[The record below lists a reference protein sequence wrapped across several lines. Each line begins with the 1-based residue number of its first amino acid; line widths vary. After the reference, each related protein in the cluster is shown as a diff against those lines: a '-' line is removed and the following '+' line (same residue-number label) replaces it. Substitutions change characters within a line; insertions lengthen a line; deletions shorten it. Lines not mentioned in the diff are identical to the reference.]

1 MVENK
6 LLKLYKKA
14 EAAKTRKKAQKVIKK
29 FNKKVQGESLRWIGG
44 ITPKPLA
51 NTENSAFL

>member
-14 EAAKTRKKAQKVIKK
+14 EKALTRKKAQKVIKK
-29 FNKKVQGESLRWIGG
+29 FDKKFRGESYRRSGAN
-44 ITPKPLA
+44 TPKPPG
-51 NTENSAFL
+51 NT

>member
-14 EAAKTRKKAQKVIKK
+14 ETAKTRKKAQKIIAK
-29 FNKKVQGESLRWIGG
+29 FDKKVRGDSYRRSGAN
-44 ITPKPLA
+44 TPKPLA
-51 NTENSAFL
+51 IT

>member
-14 EAAKTRKKAQKVIKK
+14 EKALTRKKAQKVIKK
-29 FNKKVQGESLRWIGG
+29 FDKKFRGESYRRVGAN
-44 ITPKPLA
+44 TPKPPG
-51 NTENSAFL
+51 NTGNSAFL

>member
-1 MVENK
+1 MVKTREQK

-14 EAAKTRKKAQKVIKK
+14 EKALTREKAQKVLKK
-29 FNKKVQGESLRWIGG
+29 FDKKVQGESLRWIGG

-51 NTENSAFL
+51 NT

>member
-14 EAAKTRKKAQKVIKK
+14 EKALTRKKAQKVLKK
-29 FNKKVQGESLRWIGG
+29 FDKKVQGESLRWIGG

>member
-14 EAAKTRKKAQKVIKK
+14 EAAKTRKKAQKLIKK
-29 FNKKVQGESLRWIGG
+29 FDKKVCGDSYRRSLAN
-44 ITPKPLA
+44 TPKPLA
-51 NTENSAFL
+51 ITENSAFL

>member
-14 EAAKTRKKAQKVIKK
+14 EAVKTRKKAQKLIKK
-29 FNKKVQGESLRWIGG
+29 FDKKVQGESLRWIGG

>member
-14 EAAKTRKKAQKVIKK
+14 EAAKTRKKAQKLIKK
-29 FNKKVQGESLRWIGG
+29 FDKKVRGESLRWIGAD
-44 ITPKPLA
+44 TPKPLA
-51 NTENSAFL
+51 IT